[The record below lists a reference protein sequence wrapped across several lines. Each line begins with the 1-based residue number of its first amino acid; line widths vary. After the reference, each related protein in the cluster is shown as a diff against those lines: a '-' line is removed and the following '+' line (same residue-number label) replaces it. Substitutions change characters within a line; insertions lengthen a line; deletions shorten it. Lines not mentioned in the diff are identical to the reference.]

1 MDSTITNFKNWNVG
15 TKITVFTLGLL
26 SAMLAIILSLINLS
40 TSRMLEERAQDNV
53 ADTLKG
59 ISNTVEVFHSAMT
72 DEASRFARIFASHFA
87 QGQFT
92 LDTATTVDIG
102 GKPTPMLQFGGK
114 TLNLDFSLP
123 DKFTADTGVVA
134 TVFAAQGEEFIRV
147 TTSLKK
153 ENGERAI
160 GTQLDHSHPSYALLR
175 AGNSYSGLAT
185 LFGKQY
191 ITQYDPIKDG
201 SGKVIGVLFIGLD
214 IGHNLNML
222 KAKIKEIKLGDTG
235 YVYVINAAAGKKQGE
250 ELIHPSREGQNV
262 LELQTHDGRYFV
274 KEMLKAREGSMTY
287 PWAEK
292 DGAAAR
298 EKMISFHTFEPW
310 HWLIAGGTYT
320 EEITREAKQLR
331 NRYALIG
338 VVALV
343 LLAITLF
350 LLVRTVVTR
359 PLARAEQAAV
369 QIASGDLNVQLEVE
383 NQDEIGKLLS
393 ALNGISQSLSVV
405 VGQVRQGAEQ
415 VTSASAEIAAGN
427 LDLSQR
433 TEAQASRL
441 EKTAQSMEHLS
452 NTVNRNA
459 DHAGEAN
466 QMAAAASQI
475 AVKGGEVVAQVVDT
489 MGSIT
494 DSSRKIADIIS
505 VIDGIAFQT
514 NILALNAAVEA
525 ARAGEQGRGFA
536 VVASEV
542 RNLAQRSAAAAK
554 EIKALI
560 EDSVGKVEIGSKQV
574 TAAGATMAEV
584 VQSVRRVT
592 DIMAAI
598 SSASDEQRGGI
609 REVHEAIAEMDQ
621 VTQQNAALVEQAAA
635 AAHALQ
641 DQSHALEDVV
651 RIFKIDGQSQP
662 ASHATRHYLALK

>member
-1 MDSTITNFKNWNVG
+1 MHTTITNFKSWNVG
-15 TKITVFTLGLL
+15 TKITVFTFGLL

-40 TSRMLEERAQDNV
+40 TARILEERAQDNV
-53 ADTLKG
+53 SDTLTG

-92 LDTATTVDIG
+92 LDTATSVDIA
-102 GKPTPMLQFGGK
+102 GKPTPTLQFAGK

-134 TVFAAQGEEFIRV
+134 TVFAAQGEDFVRV

-153 ENGERAI
+153 ENGERAV
-160 GTQLDHSHPSYALLR
+160 GTQLDRAHPSFPLLR

-214 IGHNLNML
+214 IGQNLNML
-222 KAKIKEIKLGDTG
+222 KAKIKEIKLGDAG
-235 YVYVINAAAGKKQGE
+235 YVHVINAAPGKKQGE
-250 ELIHPSREGQNV
+250 ELIHPSMEGKNV
-262 LELQTHDGRYFV
+262 LEQQSHDGRYFV
-274 KEMLKAREGSMTY
+274 KQMLESKTGSMTY
-287 PWAEK
+287 PWADK
-292 DGAAAR
+292 DGEAPR
-298 EKMISFHTFEPW
+298 EKMISFHTFTPW
-310 HWLIAGGTYT
+310 NWLIAGGTYT

-331 NRYALIG
+331 NRYALIAA
-338 VVALV
+338 VALIV
-343 LLAITLF
+343 FAVMLL
-350 LLVRTVVTR
+350 LLVRAFVTR
-359 PLARAEQAAV
+359 PLAQAEHAAEQ
-369 QIASGDLNVQLEVE
+369 IARGDLNVHLVVE
-383 NQDEIGKLLS
+383 NQDEIGRVLA
-393 ALNGISQSLSVV
+393 ALNGISQNLSAV

-433 TEAQASRL
+433 TESQASRL
-441 EKTAQSMEHLS
+441 EKTALSMEHLS
-452 NTVNRNA
+452 NAVNRNA
-459 DHAGEAN
+459 DNAGEAN

-494 DSSRKIADIIS
+494 ASSRKIADIIS

-542 RNLAQRSAAAAK
+542 RNLAQRSAGAAK
-554 EIKALI
+554 EIKELI

-574 TAAGATMAEV
+574 TAAGATMEEV

-598 SSASDEQRGGI
+598 SSASDEQRSGI
-609 REVHEAIAEMDQ
+609 NEVHQAIAEMDQ
-621 VTQQNAALVEQAAA
+621 VTQQNAALVEEAAA

-651 RIFKIDGQSQP
+651 RIFKIDGQSQ
-662 ASHATRHYLALK
+662 SGSRSGQHYLALK

>member
-1 MDSTITNFKNWNVG
+1 VS
-15 TKITVFTLGLL
+15 
-26 SAMLAIILSLINLS
+26 
-40 TSRMLEERAQDNV
+40 
-53 ADTLKG
+53 DTLTG

-92 LDTATTVDIG
+92 LDTATSVDIA
-102 GKPTPMLQFGGK
+102 GKPTPTLQFAGK

-134 TVFAAQGEEFIRV
+134 TVFAAQGEDFVRV

-153 ENGERAI
+153 ENGERAV
-160 GTQLDHSHPSYALLR
+160 GTQLDRAHPSFPLLR

-214 IGHNLNML
+214 IGQNLNML

-235 YVYVINAAAGKKQGE
+235 YVYVINAAPGKKQGE
-250 ELIHPSREGQNV
+250 ELIHPSMEGKNV
-262 LELQTHDGRYFV
+262 LELQSHDGRFIV
-274 KEMLKAREGSMTY
+274 KQMLESKEGSMTY
-287 PWAEK
+287 PWADRE
-292 DGAAAR
+292 GETAR
-298 EKMISFHTFEPW
+298 EKMISFHTFAPW
-310 HWLIAGGTYT
+310 NWLIAGGTYT

-338 VVALV
+338 AVALLV
-343 LLAITLF
+343 FAAMLL
-350 LLVRTVVTR
+350 LLVRAFVTR
-359 PLARAEQAAV
+359 PLAQAEHAAEQ
-369 QIASGDLNVQLEVE
+369 IARGDLNVHLVVE
-383 NQDEIGKLLS
+383 NQDEIGRVLT
-393 ALNGISQSLSVV
+393 ALNGISQNLSAV

-433 TEAQASRL
+433 TESQASRL
-441 EKTAQSMEHLS
+441 EKTALSMEHLS
-452 NTVNRNA
+452 NAVNRNA
-459 DHAGEAN
+459 DNAGEAN

-494 DSSRKIADIIS
+494 ASSRKIADIIS

-542 RNLAQRSAAAAK
+542 RNLAQRSAGAAK
-554 EIKALI
+554 EIKELI

-574 TAAGATMAEV
+574 TAAGATMEEV

-598 SSASDEQRGGI
+598 SSASDEQRSGI
-609 REVHEAIAEMDQ
+609 NEVHQAIAEMDQ
-621 VTQQNAALVEQAAA
+621 VTQQNAALVEEAAA

-651 RIFKIDGQSQP
+651 RIFKIDGQSQSGG
-662 ASHATRHYLALK
+662 AGQRYLALK

>member
-1 MDSTITNFKNWNVG
+1 MDKQITNFRNWNVG
-15 TKITVFTLGLL
+15 SKITVFTFGLL

-40 TSRMLEERAQDNV
+40 TSRILEQRAQDNV
-53 ADTLKG
+53 ADTLAG

-92 LDTATTVDIG
+92 LDAASTVEIG
-102 GKPTPMLQFGGK
+102 GKPTPTLQFAGK

-134 TVFAAQGEEFIRV
+134 TVFAANGEEFVRV

-153 ENGERAI
+153 ENGERAV
-160 GTQLDHSHPSYALLR
+160 GTQLDHSHPSYPLLR

-191 ITQYDPIKDG
+191 ITQYDPIRDA
-201 SGKVIGVLFIGLD
+201 SGKVVGVLFIGLD
-214 IGHNLNML
+214 IGQNLNML
-222 KAKIKEIKLGDTG
+222 KAKIKEIKIGDSG
-235 YVYVINAAAGKKQGE
+235 YVYVLNAAPGKKQGE
-250 ELIHPSREGQNV
+250 ELIHPSLEGQNV

-274 KEMLKAREGSMTY
+274 KEMLAAKAGSMTY

-292 DGAAAR
+292 EGGPAR
-298 EKMISFHTFEPW
+298 EKMISFHTFAPW
-310 HWLIAGGTYT
+310 NWLIAGGTYT

-331 NRYALIG
+331 NHYALIG
-338 VVALV
+338 VVALIAFAV
-343 LLAITLF
+343 MLF
-350 LLVRTVVTR
+350 LLVRAVVTR
-359 PLARAEQAAV
+359 PLAQAEHAAEQIAA
-369 QIASGDLNVQLEVE
+369 GDLNVHLVVQ
-383 NQDEIGKLLS
+383 NQDEIGKLLL
-393 ALNGISQSLSVV
+393 ALNGISQNLSAV

-441 EKTAQSMEHLS
+441 EKTAISMEHLS
-452 NTVNRNA
+452 NAVNRNA
-459 DHAGEAN
+459 DNAAEAN

-475 AVKGGEVVAQVVDT
+475 AVKGGAVVEQVVDT
-489 MGSIT
+489 MGAIT
-494 DSSRKIADIIS
+494 SSSRKISDIIS

-554 EIKALI
+554 EIKELI
-560 EDSVGKVEIGSKQV
+560 EDSVSKVDIGSQQV

-621 VTQQNAALVEQAAA
+621 VTQQNAALVEEAAA

-651 RIFKIDGQSQP
+651 RIFKIDGQS
-662 ASHATRHYLALK
+662 ASSSRATQHYLALK